1 MACQIVQ
8 CQIRRQIGLQVSND
22 LSNQWRV
29 DLMLMFLDNPAVSK
43 CDCLLC
49 TQTLLRGSQAFEHD
63 NIAVGVGINV
73 DGMHA
78 GLFCCF
84 SKQCI

>member
-1 MACQIVQ
+1 MYYHPALY
-8 CQIRRQIGLQVSND
+8 IRKIHLYLQVG
-22 LSNQWRV
+22 LWHYEGV
-29 DLMLMFLDNPAVSK
+29 DLLLMSLDNPAVSK

-49 TQTLLRGSQAFEHD
+49 TQTLLRGSQAFQHD